1 MDYQKSNTVL
11 SMVLG
16 AGFGLVACAISFS
29 VVGTISAMA
38 WIELIPPRLPPNS
51 LINFVFVES
60 PIQIGTVPGA
70 IFGTIFG
77 TFWGVFDPQVGGF
90 VLRLLHREF
99 DLGSVLCRTILVVI
113 SGSII
118 LGLVGVFVTASLWQI

>member
-1 MDYQKSNTVL
+1 
-11 SMVLG
+11 
-16 AGFGLVACAISFS
+16 
-29 VVGTISAMA
+29 
-38 WIELIPPRLPPNS
+38 
-51 LINFVFVES
+51 VES